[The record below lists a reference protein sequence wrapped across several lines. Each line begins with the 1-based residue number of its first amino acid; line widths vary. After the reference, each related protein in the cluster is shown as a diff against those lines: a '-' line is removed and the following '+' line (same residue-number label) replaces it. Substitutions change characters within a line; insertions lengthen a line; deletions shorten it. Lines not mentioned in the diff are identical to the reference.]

1 MNGKQII
8 GVLLICGT
16 IAAGVSTAWSTYYD
30 QMQALAYLSRGIT
43 SGSAEEYAEYVEA
56 ALQILEPYEGTTAI
70 VLGTATD
77 DVSLFKQD
85 LESNLMRAKSLDKDD
100 PNYTHVLDDLTDRL
114 IEFKNQLSEMNLFVA
129 RYGRTTFVG
138 IVILAIILFIAG
150 FVLAV

>member
-8 GVLLICGT
+8 GILLICGT
-16 IAAGVSTAWSTYYD
+16 LAAGISIAWNTYYD

-70 VLGTATD
+70 ILGTATD
-77 DVSLFKQD
+77 DISLFKQD
-85 LESNLMRAKSLDKDD
+85 LESNLMRAKGLDKDD

-114 IEFKNQLSEMNLFVA
+114 IEFKNQLYEMNLFVA

-150 FVLAV
+150 IVLAV